1 MVFISGKLSVFHSF
15 NFVMLRFIFSALVL
29 AGFWLVSPLILAQDD
44 GQSDSPQSTQ
54 TPAGELTLSACFIGD
69 EDSGISV
76 AAECGLLTVAE
87 NRANPDARRIDLNV
101 AIIKSD
107 VETPAQDAV
116 VLLAGG
122 PGQGAVD
129 TFASVARDLSRLLP
143 NRHIVMVDQ
152 RGTGESHPLRC
163 EFDAEAFADITDFQS
178 PEMIQWLKD
187 CHASLDADTR
197 FYTTTIAIED
207 LESVRK
213 ALGIAQWNIYGGSYG
228 TRKGLTYMKLYP
240 ESVRL
245 AILDGV
251 MPQQEAMAAAHE
263 KNLRSTLH
271 KIFQLC
277 DQDAECSERFEDS
290 EQQMWTLLQSLEQQP
305 LELRLPNPSTGD
317 YETFTFNRDYAVLGL
332 RMFAYAPE
340 TMGMLPLLVSL
351 ANNNQPENLAQ
362 QAFMV
367 TASLTENL
375 NNALEL
381 SIICAEDAP
390 FLPEAEIT
398 ENSLFGAEF
407 TSMMKSRCEYWQS
420 DVVDVSF
427 KEPVVSDIPT
437 LLLSGEYDPVT
448 PPEFA
453 EMAMETLSNAQHLVA
468 KGQGH
473 IVGSRGCMPKL
484 LAAFIKNP
492 ETELDTA
499 CMDNFQPPAFFI
511 NLNGP
516 QE

>member
-1 MVFISGKLSVFHSF
+1 
-15 NFVMLRFIFSALVL
+15 
-29 AGFWLVSPLILAQDD
+29 
-44 GQSDSPQSTQ
+44 
-54 TPAGELTLSACFIGD
+54 
-69 EDSGISV
+69 
-76 AAECGLLTVAE
+76 
-87 NRANPDARRIDLNV
+87 
-101 AIIKSD
+101 
-107 VETPAQDAV
+107 
-116 VLLAGG
+116 
-122 PGQGAVD
+122 
-129 TFASVARDLSRLLP
+129 
-143 NRHIVMVDQ
+143 
-152 RGTGESHPLRC
+152 
-163 EFDAEAFADITDFQS
+163 
-178 PEMIQWLKD
+178 
-187 CHASLDADTR
+187 
-197 FYTTTIAIED
+197 
-207 LESVRK
+207 
-213 ALGIAQWNIYGGSYG
+213 
-228 TRKGLTYMKLYP
+228 P

-277 DQDAECSERFEDS
+277 DQDAECSARFENS
-290 EQQMWTLLQSLEQQP
+290 EQQMWTFLQALEEQP
-305 LELRLPNPSTGD
+305 LELRLPNPTTGD
-317 YETFTFNRDYAVLGL
+317 YENFTLNRDYAVLGL
-332 RMFAYAPE
+332 RMFAYATE
-340 TMGMLPLLVSL
+340 TMGMLPLMVSL
-351 ANNNQPENLAQ
+351 ANNDQPENLAQ

-375 NNALEL
+375 NNALEM
-381 SIICAEDAP
+381 SIICAEDVP
-390 FLPEAEIT
+390 FLPEPEIS
-398 ENSLFGAEF
+398 ENSLFGSEF
-407 TSMMKSRCEYWQS
+407 TSMMRSRCDYWQS
-420 DVVDVSF
+420 NVVDASF

>member
-1 MVFISGKLSVFHSF
+1 
-15 NFVMLRFIFSALVL
+15 MLRFILTVMVL
-29 AGFWLVSPLILAQDD
+29 GGLWLLSPQIMAQD
-44 GQSDSPQSTQ
+44 GTQSDSTQ
-54 TPAGELTLSACFIGD
+54 PAKEPAKESAETLKLSACFIGD
-69 EDSGISV
+69 EDSGLSV
-76 AAECGLLTVAE
+76 AAECGILTVAE
-87 NRANPDARRIDLNV
+87 DRANPEARKIDLNV
-101 AIIKSD
+101 AVIKSD
-107 VETPAQDAV
+107 VEKPAQDAV

-129 TFASVARDLSRLLP
+129 TFASVARNLSQLLP

-152 RGTGESHPLRC
+152 RGTGKSHPLRC
-163 EFDAEAFADITDFQS
+163 EFDAEEFSDITDFQS
-178 PEMIQWLKD
+178 PEMIQWIKD

-213 ALGIAQWNIYGGSYG
+213 ALGISQWNIYGGSYG

-240 ESVRL
+240 ESVRS
-245 AILDGV
+245 AVLDGV

-277 DQDAECSERFEDS
+277 DQDTVCSERFENS
-290 EQQMWTLLQSLEQQP
+290 EQQMWNFLQGLEQQP
-305 LELRLPNPSTGD
+305 IELRLPNPTTGD
-317 YETFTFNRDYAVLGL
+317 YEAFTFSRDYAVLGL
-332 RMFAYAPE
+332 RMFAYSPE

-351 ANNNQPENLAQ
+351 ANNDQPENLAQ

-367 TASLTENL
+367 TASLSENL

-398 ENSLFGAEF
+398 ENSLFGSEF
-407 TSMMKSRCEYWQS
+407 ITMMKSRCDYWQS
-420 DVVDVSF
+420 DVVDASF
-427 KEPVVSDIPT
+427 KDPVVSDVPT

-453 EMAMETLSNAQHLVA
+453 ETVLQTLSNGQHLVA

-484 LAAFIKNP
+484 LTDFIKDP
-492 ETELDTA
+492 KTELDTE